1 MSKPKPCKACPWMKK
16 NQPDITDEARSAME
30 NGEWFCCHV
39 RMGTCIGAKNLK
51 LKHDKDV
58 KENISNRTQQS

>member
-1 MSKPKPCKACPWMKK
+1 MKK